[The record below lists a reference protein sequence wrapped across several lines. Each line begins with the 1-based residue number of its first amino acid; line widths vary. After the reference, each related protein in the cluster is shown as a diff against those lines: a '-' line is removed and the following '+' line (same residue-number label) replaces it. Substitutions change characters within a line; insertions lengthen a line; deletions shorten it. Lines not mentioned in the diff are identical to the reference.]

1 MNSGGQAAATGLVTP
16 PTLRPRP
23 EAAADTDRGRL
34 GAVGARLSG
43 WGDRFIRLVRRHPLM
58 SAFLAIGAALRLLA
72 LITYQPALMLYG
84 DSYGYLKSEST
95 LTPDPWHPMGY
106 PLLLRALSV
115 THWLPAVP
123 LLQHLAGLGLGLAI
137 YAFLRRRGAR
147 NWLAALAAAPVLL
160 DAYQIDVEQFIL
172 AEVLFECLMVGA
184 LGALMWRKLPTRWAV
199 AGCGLLLGLA
209 AITRPVA
216 TVGLPL
222 VIAYLFMRGL
232 GWRRAAGLAIAITLA
247 FCIPT
252 VAYATWAKSI
262 GHDFALGDNGG
273 YFLYANAAPVA
284 DCNLMFVPENE
295 RALCAKVSG
304 GKQGPNFYLWDA
316 RSPMRG
322 VQVAEGPNTSKVLQD
337 FALRVISHRPVPFA
351 LQGLSEVGHYFAPV
365 RYSTSL
371 DWYQGTW
378 VFPGHTVED
387 SRWHVDYA
395 TIGFDQG
402 RVDPQTIPALQTFLR
417 GYQKIFFTPGPIL
430 ALGILLPL
438 IAWARRRGSW
448 RLRLDA
454 LLLAAFGLA
463 MLVVPSFTACF
474 DYRYAL
480 PTLVLLVPAAALG
493 LLALDLPKVGRDAEA
508 DDPGGADP
516 PADAVVAP

>member
-1 MNSGGQAAATGLVTP
+1 MNPGGQVAATGLVTP
-16 PTLRPRP
+16 PTLHPRQETTAERPP
-23 EAAADTDRGRL
+23 GRL
-34 GAVGARLSG
+34 GAIAGRLGG
-43 WGDRFIRLVRRHPLM
+43 WGDRFVELIRRNLLM
-58 SAFLAIGAALRLLA
+58 SAFLIIGALLRLLA
-72 LITYQPALMLYG
+72 FITYQPALMLYG
-84 DSYGYLKSEST
+84 DSFGYLNSESSM
-95 LTPDPWHPMGY
+95 TPDPWHPMGY
-106 PLLLRALSV
+106 PFFLRAMSV
-115 THWLPAVP
+115 THWLPSVP
-123 LLQHLAGLGLGLAI
+123 LLQHLAGLALGLVI

-172 AEVLFECLMVGA
+172 AEVLFECLVVGA
-184 LGALMWRKLPTRWAV
+184 LGALLWRRLPNRWAV

-216 TVGLPL
+216 AVTLPI

-232 GWRRAAGLAIAITLA
+232 GWRRAAGLAVAVTLA
-247 FCIPT
+247 FSVPT
-252 VAYATWAKSI
+252 LAYASWAKSI

-284 DCNLMFVPENE
+284 DCGTFVVPADE
-295 RALCAKVSG
+295 RALCKKVPG
-304 GKQGPNFYLWDA
+304 GKQGPNFYLWDPA
-316 RSPMRG
+316 SPMRA
-322 VQVAEGPNTSKVLQD
+322 VQAAQGPNTSKVLQD
-337 FALRVISHRPVPFA
+337 FALRVIYHRPVPFA

-378 VFPGHTVED
+378 VFPGHTPED
-387 SRWHVDYA
+387 TRWHVDFA
-395 TIGFDQG
+395 TIGFGQS
-402 RVDPQTIPALQTFLR
+402 RQDPQTIPALQTLLR
-417 GYQKIFFTPGPIL
+417 GYQKVFFTPGPIL

-480 PTLVLLVPAAALG
+480 PTLVLLVPAAAMG
-493 LLALDLPKVGRDAEA
+493 LLALGVPKVGRDAEA
-508 DDPGGADP
+508 EEPSGDTPPGA
-516 PADAVVAP
+516 AA